1 MRIYCA
7 DMKNQTDKEVITNFL
22 KSMYAGKKLKHD
34 LINKSGEI
42 IVPAARILTKKLVY
56 KAYQN
61 GLFITQDMFINK
73 KLDVQNTKCKALKAK
88 IDKANLNIDKANLNI
103 EKWAKELYDLQY
115 K

>member
-73 KLDVQNTKCKALKAK
+73 NKKKLDVQNAKCKALKAK
-88 IDKANLNIDKANLNI
+88 IDKANLNI
-103 EKWAKELYDLQY
+103 EKWSKELYDLQY